1 MRHLS
6 TTSFPASKTTTPGT
20 RSGFTL
26 LELLA
31 VVAIISILV
40 ALILP
45 ALSGVRRRAAVTAI
59 QAELRQMDQAITM
72 FESRYGG
79 MPASNLVIPAVGG
92 TWDVKSRAIVRG
104 YWPQFN
110 FATNGGLGNSD
121 AIHLNGAECLVFFLG
136 GVRGGTTD
144 APILAGFSKDPA
156 TPWIADP
163 NSDGPLFEFDLG
175 RISDVD
181 GDGWYEYLAET
192 DSALPIL
199 FLSSRGKRYDTVNET
214 ETSSD
219 PYPNDDYDVLPEA
232 DRDRNLQSAYFDSSG
247 SKPVRPNSYQLI
259 HPGADGEYG
268 NGGVFPDPND
278 YSTRVQERDNISNF
292 SDGTF
297 N

>member
-6 TTSFPASKTTTPGT
+6 TTSFSTSKSTTPGT

-31 VVAIISILV
+31 VVTIISILV

-45 ALSGVRRRAAVTAI
+45 ALSGVRRRATVTAV
-59 QAELRQMDQAITM
+59 QTELRQMDQAITM

-92 TWDVKSRAIVRG
+92 TWDVKSRAIVRS

-136 GVRGGTTD
+136 GVQGGTTD
-144 APILAGFSKDPA
+144 APVLAGFSKDPS

-175 RISDVD
+175 RMSDVD
-181 GDGWYEYLAET
+181 GDSAFEYLAEPDIAT
-192 DSALPIL
+192 PIL
-199 FLSSRGKRYDTVNET
+199 FLSSRGKRYDTTNT
-214 ETSSD
+214 ASADSSE
-219 PYPNDDYDVLPEA
+219 YPNDDYDVLGYDA
-232 DRDRNLQSAYFDSSG
+232 RDRDLQGAYMDATG

-268 NGGVFPDPND
+268 DGGVFPDPGN
-278 YSTRVQERDNISNF
+278 YSTRFEERDNITNF